1 MGNNIFRYDST
12 RIELTIGDIV
22 EIVVLKEFEIGYLD
36 SVLKH
41 NCLFLDKET
50 KRNLFKNRYRGLLIG
65 DNEVWDE

>member
-41 NCLFLDKET
+41 NFLFLDKET